1 MRHPVVYTLV
11 YNFVNH
17 RQDRIKLETE
27 VDQKLHNLKK
37 EKYAI
42 LGELNALKEKEM
54 GSDDGIQTK
63 AASASASTPS
73 APSHQDVGSDFME
86 IVEIKGVS

>member
-1 MRHPVVYTLV
+1 M
-11 YNFVNH
+11 
-17 RQDRIKLETE
+17 
-27 VDQKLHNLKK
+27 DQNLNNLKK

-86 IVEIKGVS
+86 IVEIKGVSWVFFISSYISLLFKYTVEP